1 MSILFDQ
8 IMTGAEIAFNDG
20 SNNET
25 WAYDTELGDTG
36 SDLYTVAESFI
47 AWGNHASRGWSGT
60 LTFTYAITKIA
71 PNHGLTLTVA
81 GGPGAW
87 TTNSAASEKLRLPS
101 GTTATGSGGGSLSS
115 TGGIA
120 STLSFSVALR
130 NWRTIKGQAGCVSY
144 SGSWQ
149 HDPIHARPNTASAR
163 SVVTHSQLYALTLAT
178 AQASTPRR
186 ANMYDTIT
194 SAYRRVFVAE
204 IKTNMGEKQ
213 IHKVSFAVIEDA

>member
-60 LTFTYAITKIA
+60 LTFTY
-71 PNHGLTLTVA
+71 
-81 GGPGAW
+81 GPGAW